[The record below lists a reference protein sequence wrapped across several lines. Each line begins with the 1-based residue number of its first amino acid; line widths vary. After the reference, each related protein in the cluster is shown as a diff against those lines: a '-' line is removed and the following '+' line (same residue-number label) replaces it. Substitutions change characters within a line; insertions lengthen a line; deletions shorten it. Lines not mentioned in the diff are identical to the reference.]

1 MKPIKKFVL
10 TEQEMPT
17 QWYNIV
23 ADMPN
28 RPLPPLHPGTKQPLK
43 PEDLYPLFAQELAKQ
58 EFATE
63 RYIEIPDEVQDLY
76 KIWRSTPLVRAYA
89 LEKALDTPAKI
100 YFKNEGTSP
109 AGSHKPNTAIAQAYY
124 NYKQGIKR
132 ITTETG
138 GGQWGTALSFEF
150 RLSTFRVRP
159 QSIHGKSK
167 LQPETLSQIDDEH
180 VGSRCDTVTK

>member
-1 MKPIKKFVL
+1 MKPIKKFML

-28 RPLPPLHPGTKQPLK
+28 KPLPPLHPGTKQPLK

-89 LEKALDTPAKI
+89 LEKALDT
-100 YFKNEGTSP
+100 SC
-109 AGSHKPNTAIAQAYY
+109 
-124 NYKQGIKR
+124 
-132 ITTETG
+132 
-138 GGQWGTALSFEF
+138 
-150 RLSTFRVRP
+150 
-159 QSIHGKSK
+159 
-167 LQPETLSQIDDEH
+167 H
-180 VGSRCDTVTK
+180 V

>member
-1 MKPIKKFVL
+1 MKPIKKFML

-28 RPLPPLHPGTKQPLK
+28 KPLPPLHPGTKQPLK

-109 AGSHKPNTAIAQAYY
+109 AGSHKPRPSR
-124 NYKQGIKR
+124 KP
-132 ITTETG
+132 ITITNK
-138 GGQWGTALSFEF
+138 ASNA
-150 RLSTFRVRP
+150 SP
-159 QSIHGKSK
+159 QKPAGDNGVQH
-167 LQPETLSQIDDEH
+167 
-180 VGSRCDTVTK
+180 

>member
-1 MKPIKKFVL
+1 ML

-28 RPLPPLHPGTKQPLK
+28 KPLPPLHPGTKQPLK

-124 NYKQGIKR
+124 NY
-132 ITTETG
+132 
-138 GGQWGTALSFEF
+138 
-150 RLSTFRVRP
+150 
-159 QSIHGKSK
+159 
-167 LQPETLSQIDDEH
+167 
-180 VGSRCDTVTK
+180 